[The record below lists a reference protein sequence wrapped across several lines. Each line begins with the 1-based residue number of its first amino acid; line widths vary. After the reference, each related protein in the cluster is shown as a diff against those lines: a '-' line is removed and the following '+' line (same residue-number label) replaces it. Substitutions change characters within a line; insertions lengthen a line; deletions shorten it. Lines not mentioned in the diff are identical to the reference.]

1 MKKRIVALFSVA
13 LLVAGMTMTAAA
25 APSVTGSGII
35 IGIEDAQ
42 DEQGTDV
49 TVVVEQLSATAAAEV
64 ESIKSTATLK
74 KVLGDKYQ
82 AGMKVADLKEV
93 RVVGDASLIDWPLTV
108 IFKAKGVT
116 SNTVVEVLH
125 YTGSEWEIVPSSAGN
140 RTITATFN
148 SLSPVAFVIKDVKSP
163 GTGES
168 SMMMWAIA
176 AVAVGAA
183 GIVVSKKRA

>member
-1 MKKRIVALFSVA
+1 MKKRILALFSVA
-13 LLVAGMTMTAAA
+13 LLVAGMTMTAVA

-49 TVVVEQLSATAAAEV
+49 TVVVEQLNASAAAEV

-74 KVLGDKYQ
+74 EVLGDKYQ

-93 RVVGDASLIDWPLTV
+93 RVVGDASLIDWPLT
-108 IFKAKGVT
+108 ITFKAKGVT

-125 YTGSEWEIVPSSAGN
+125 YKNSAWEIVPSSAGN

>member
-1 MKKRIVALFSVA
+1 MKKRILALFSVA
-13 LLVAGMTMTAAA
+13 LLVAGMTMTVAA

-74 KVLGDKYQ
+74 EVLGDKYQ

-93 RVVGDASLIDWPLTV
+93 RVVGDESLIDWPLTV